1 MYAACYAAIPP
12 SNWPDVPIPTPDPP
26 HHDSFGVA
34 DDNKFFAQY
43 DQGDP
48 NAIFVGVYYTFSD
61 GTVVATECIAS
72 GNPAAPKITYIRDV
86 D

>member
-1 MYAACYAAIPP
+1 VYAACYAAIPP
-12 SNWPDVPIPTPDPP
+12 QNWPDGPRPTPDPP
-26 HHDSFGVA
+26 RSDSFGVA
-34 DDNKFFAQY
+34 DESRFFAQY

-48 NAIFVGVYYTFSD
+48 NAIYIGVYYTFSD

-72 GNPAAPKITYIRDV
+72 GDPAAPTITYLRDV